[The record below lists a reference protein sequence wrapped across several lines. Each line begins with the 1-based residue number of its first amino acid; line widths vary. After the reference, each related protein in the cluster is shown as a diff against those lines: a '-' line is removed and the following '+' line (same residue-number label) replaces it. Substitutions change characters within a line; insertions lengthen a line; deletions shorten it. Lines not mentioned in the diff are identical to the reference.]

1 MIPNFSTGDLT
12 TLPTRIFLTPL
23 QVGEEFTF
31 VLEPGKTLI
40 VKLMAIGQLHV
51 ESGTRDLYFS
61 LNGEARVVSIIDTT
75 TTGTPGNGKKALA
88 LRPKADPKRKGDVG
102 APMSGLVV
110 EIRVSEGASVKIG
123 DPLLVMSAMKMETIA
138 TATMSGTISEISVSV
153 NDSLSAG
160 DLIAIIK
167 E

>member
-1 MIPNFSTGDLT
+1 MWNP
-12 TLPTRIFLTPL
+12 
-23 QVGEEFTF
+23 V
-31 VLEPGKTLI
+31 PGI
-40 VKLMAIGQLHV
+40 CI
-51 ESGTRDLYFS
+51 
-61 LNGEARVVSIIDTT
+61 
-75 TTGTPGNGKKALA
+75 

>member
-51 ESGTRDLYFS
+51 ESGTRDLYF
-61 LNGEARVVSIIDTT
+61 
-75 TTGTPGNGKKALA
+75 TPE
-88 LRPKADPKRKGDVG
+88 
-102 APMSGLVV
+102 S
-110 EIRVSEGASVKIG
+110 
-123 DPLLVMSAMKMETIA
+123 
-138 TATMSGTISEISVSV
+138 
-153 NDSLSAG
+153 
-160 DLIAIIK
+160 
-167 E
+167 